1 MKRWTAI
8 LTLLFASM
16 AVICP
21 QKSFSQDDSESKRKV
36 TSRVMPEYPEM
47 ARRMSLK
54 GVVKVE
60 AMVGSNGVVKTVEI
74 RGGHPVLAQAA
85 VVAVRKWK
93 WEPTAHDTKEP
104 VEVRFDPSQQ

>member
-85 VVAVRKWK
+85 VMAVRKWK
-93 WEPTAHDTKEP
+93 WEPSSHDTKEP